1 MEDAKP
7 TRSGD
12 YSPVVSDGLAVP
24 PVGFLALPGGCSPV
38 EPDGFPAPPDDC
50 SQERLAAEHC
60 DCCLLPDD
68 SSE

>member
-1 MEDAKP
+1 MEDAEP